1 MAGKPAAS
9 SLSLAPGQ
17 VGAQLSPSRSLAG
30 RLLWL
35 TVLFVL
41 LAEFLI
47 LIPAMGDFRDRWL
60 SDRVAAAE
68 TAALARDVA
77 QGEQIAADIDI
88 ALRRSAAVL
97 AIAVK
102 REGERQMVLGP
113 DQPIEAKTLHTV
125 DLRASTRVGQILG
138 ALRTLTVSQKRT
150 LRILAAPRILQGEFI
165 EVLVP
170 EAPLKE
176 ALWAYA
182 IQTLWL
188 SVIVSIATGALVFWT
203 LARQIVFPIRR
214 LTGSIEA
221 FRAAPEDESRSI
233 RVSGRTD
240 EIGRAEAALA
250 DMEQELRGAL
260 RSRERLAQLGGAV
273 ARINHDL
280 RNTLAAAQ
288 IVSERLAQSQDP
300 KVRQAAPRLERA
312 LERAIGLAEA
322 TLRYGRAEEPA
333 PVLDLHEVRP
343 LLEEAAREALE
354 GHCDITVDLSA
365 PMGLLALADA
375 DYMHRIL
382 LNLLRNAVQALA
394 GRPGAT
400 LTLSARPARDAVII
414 TLADNGPG
422 VPPKVQERLFQPFA
436 SGNRAGGAGLGLA
449 IARELA
455 RTLGGDLR
463 LARTGP
469 GGTEFQLRLPSAG
482 AANAPPLAAE
492 GDA

>member
-1 MAGKPAAS
+1 M
-9 SLSLAPGQ
+9 
-17 VGAQLSPSRSLAG
+17 
-30 RLLWL
+30 
-35 TVLFVL
+35 
-41 LAEFLI
+41 
-47 LIPAMGDFRDRWL
+47 IP
-60 SDRVAAAE
+60 
-68 TAALARDVA
+68 
-77 QGEQIAADIDI
+77 
-88 ALRRSAAVL
+88 
-97 AIAVK
+97 
-102 REGERQMVLGP
+102 
-113 DQPIEAKTLHTV
+113 
-125 DLRASTRVGQILG
+125 
-138 ALRTLTVSQKRT
+138 QKRT

-165 EVLVP
+165 EVVVP
-170 EAPLKE
+170 EAPLKT
-176 ALWAYA
+176 AMWAYA
-182 IQTLWL
+182 TQTLRL
-188 SVIVSIATGALVFWT
+188 SVLVSIATGALVFWT

-221 FRAAPEDESRSI
+221 FRAAPEDETRTI
-233 RVSGRTD
+233 KVSGRTD

-343 LLEEAAREALE
+343 LLEDAAREALE
-354 GHCDITVDLSA
+354 GHRDIAVDLSA
-365 PMGLLALADA
+365 PIGLLALADA
-375 DYMHRIL
+375 DYVHRIL
-382 LNLLRNAVQALA
+382 LNLLRNAAQALA
-394 GRPGAT
+394 GRPDGA

-463 LARTGP
+463 LTRTGP
-469 GGTEFQLRLPSAG
+469 AGTEFQLRLPSAG
-482 AANAPPLAAE
+482 AANAPPLAVQ